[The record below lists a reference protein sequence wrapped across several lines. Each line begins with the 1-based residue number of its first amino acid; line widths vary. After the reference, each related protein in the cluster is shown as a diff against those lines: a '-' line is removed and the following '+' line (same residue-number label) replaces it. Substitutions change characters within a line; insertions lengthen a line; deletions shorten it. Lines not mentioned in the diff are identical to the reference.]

1 MMHGKPIHPTESMN
15 DIMEGN
21 YLRKSMENRII
32 RREWVKNKNE
42 KAMGSEY
49 PNPSTYIIER
59 NKRNLNH
66 HSSNHMI

>member
-1 MMHGKPIHPTESMN
+1 MMHGKPVRPAESMN

-42 KAMGSEY
+42 KTMGSEY
-49 PNPSTYIIER
+49 LNPSTYIIER
-59 NKRNLNH
+59 NKRNLH
-66 HSSNHMI
+66 QHSSNNMI